1 MQQSQ
6 SILTLIGPTGAGKT
20 QCSLLLAQHQN
31 IELISIDS
39 MLVYQG
45 LDIGTAK
52 PTLSEQQMV
61 PHHMIDVCSPEVDY
75 SVAPYCQAVHTVIQ
89 AIRKRGRK
97 PVLVGGSM
105 MYVWALLNGL
115 SALPSR
121 DLAYRAEIEQQAERE
136 GWPKLWA
143 QLRSLDPQSAD
154 QIAPHD
160 RQRIGRALEVIHQT
174 GQPYSAALQSKPVDQ
189 LAMSIV
195 SIWPEDRALLYQNLN
210 QRFEEM
216 LDRGLVK
223 EVEAL
228 YARHPKLTR
237 QAVAMRGVGYR
248 QVSDYLAGDIAYN
261 VMRVKAKQA
270 TRHLAKRQLTWMR
283 RISSQK
289 FTVGQTGILARSELM
304 AQCAH
309 HLEGGSK

>member
-1 MQQSQ
+1 MQHSQ
-6 SILTLIGPTGAGKT
+6 PILTLIGPTGLGKT
-20 QCSLLLAQHQN
+20 QCSLLLAQHQK

-52 PTLSEQQMV
+52 PTLVEQKIV
-61 PHHMIDVCSPEVDY
+61 PHHMLDICSPEVDY
-75 SVAPYCQAVHTVIQ
+75 SVAPYCQTVHAVIQ
-89 AIRKRGRK
+89 AIQQRGRI

-105 MYVWALLNGL
+105 MYVWALFNGL

-121 DLAYRAEIEQQAERE
+121 DLACRAEIEQQAERE

-143 QLRSLDPQSAD
+143 KLKSLDAQSAD
-154 QIAPHD
+154 QISPHD

-174 GQPYSAALQSKPVDQ
+174 GQPYSEALQSKPAYQ

-195 SIWPEDRALLYQNLN
+195 SIWPEDRALLYQKLN

-223 EVEAL
+223 EVEGL
-228 YARHPKLTR
+228 YARYKGLAR

-248 QVSDYLAGDIAYN
+248 QISDYLAGDIAYE

-283 RISSQK
+283 RINSQR
-289 FTVGQTGILARSELM
+289 FRVGQAGILATSPLIAWCVDRLKDRS
-304 AQCAH
+304 
-309 HLEGGSK
+309 K